1 MPDQKPGKLGR
12 VLSFASNKS
21 KKSASNQQ
29 PLSPQKISSQQQ
41 PNSPS
46 RQQQQQPQQY
56 GHARKNTGLSDKSA
70 ERPSSNKMRT
80 HADPT
85 LAMNEAQ
92 PSAIAL
98 EESSLGQLRAIQH
111 KDRFGNPITEPDL
124 SNPTRYR
131 FERPLD
137 TIRSFEAA
145 IDGSYGGRRMSY
157 ARPDESTNGYSRPTS
172 FFGGDRSNGQYYQR
186 GGYDSYSASRG
197 YQSRP
202 ESYVD
207 AYGNGNGNG
216 NGYGSTADMNQ
227 YNYSNQRPARAGPPR
242 QAPPRTNSDPNYG
255 YGSYPTHNSNPAN
268 SQYPQPQ
275 YQGQP
280 DNPNSNSPS
289 GSGGRSVDHWVNS
302 TDPSSVNSSMDR
314 LAQQQQQ
321 QQLHPQGQGQKYD
334 DQLAESYG
342 LTGFGTDPQL
352 DQQPQNFMSHGQ
364 ENIYRPQQQQQQQ
377 QTPPSVPRKNVPAA
391 VTAPA
396 PAVTSATLQEGK
408 RKSWFKRRI
417 SKS

>member
-21 KKSASNQQ
+21 RKSASNQQ
-29 PLSPQKISSQQQ
+29 PLSPQKTSSSSQQQ
-41 PNSPS
+41 
-46 RQQQQQPQQY
+46 QQQQQQQARSPSQRPY
-56 GHARKNTGLSDKSA
+56 GHARNNTDLSDKSA
-70 ERPSSNKMRT
+70 DRPGSNKMRT

-85 LAMNEAQ
+85 LAMSEAQ
-92 PSAIAL
+92 PAAIAL
-98 EESSLGQLRAIQH
+98 QESSLGQLRGIQH

-145 IDGSYGGRRMSY
+145 IDGTYGSRRMSY
-157 ARPDESTNGYSRPTS
+157 ARPDESTNGHSRPTS

-186 GGYDSYSASRG
+186 GGYDSYSVSRG

-207 AYGNGNGNG
+207 AYGNG
-216 NGYGSTADMNQ
+216 YGSAADMNQ

-242 QAPPRTNSDPNYG
+242 QAPPPRTNSDPNYA
-255 YGSYPTHNSNPAN
+255 YSSYPTHNPSTVN
-268 SQYPQPQ
+268 SYYTQPQ
-275 YQGQP
+275 YQGQQ

-314 LAQQQQQ
+314 LAQQQQH
-321 QQLHPQGQGQKYD
+321 HPQGQKYD
-334 DQLAESYG
+334 DQPTESYG
-342 LTGFGTDPQL
+342 FTGFGADPQL
-352 DQQPQNFMSHGQ
+352 EQSQQLMNPGQ
-364 ENIYRPQQQQQQQ
+364 ENIYSLPPRLQQQKQQYQA
-377 QTPPSVPRKNVPAA
+377 PPTVPRKEVP
-391 VTAPA
+391 VSVPP
-396 PAVTSATLQEGK
+396 PAVTGATLQEGK

-417 SKS
+417 SRT